1 MKVDFCKISVVVLF
15 ILFALSSD
23 AQAFFEDSEKTKKN
37 LFKAGMLDM
46 KIDGADPFVQR
57 NVVEGDEFFQE
68 FYLKN
73 KGTID
78 FDYKIFTEN
87 VSGDLCGQ
95 LNIKAKAEGEE
106 IFDGK
111 LEDFSYSDNLKAKKN
126 INWNLE
132 LKVGDGDWEE
142 KCKFDVYFNAWQKNF
157 SFKQGWND
165 AEEISGNEVVFIDE
179 PKKKVIINEVMWMGS
194 TASSSDE
201 WIELRN
207 LSDEK
212 IDIGGWEI
220 ENARSSGNSL
230 KIPGGKS
237 IDSNGYFLISNY
249 SDESANSAL
258 AVEVDE
264 VNSSI
269 SLSNFGNGNLVLK
282 NEKENIEDEV
292 MGVEWFFGENGNN
305 KKSMERNNEYGN
317 GLEEKN
323 WHTCEREICASGYF
337 WDNPEENFGTPGEKN
352 SDIFKIRIEKPPNT
366 RR

>member
-1 MKVDFCKISVVVLF
+1 MKVYFHKISIVVLF

-23 AQAFFEDSEKTKKN
+23 TQAFFEDSEKTKKN

-46 KIDGADPFVQR
+46 KIDGANPFVQR

-95 LNIKAKAEGEE
+95 LNVKAKAEGEE

-111 LEDFSYSDNLKAKKN
+111 LEDFSYSDNLKAGKN
-126 INWNLE
+126 INWKLE

-142 KCKFDVYFNAWQKNF
+142 KCKFAWQKNF

-165 AEEISGNEVVFIDE
+165 AEEISGNEIVFIDE
-179 PKKKVIINEVMWMGS
+179 PKKRVIINEVMWMGS

-220 ENARSSGNSL
+220 ENARSSGSSL

-249 SDESANSAL
+249 SDESANSVL

-292 MGVEWFFGENGNN
+292 MGIEWFFGENGNN

-337 WDNPEENFGTPGEKN
+337 WDKPEENFGTPGEKN
-352 SDIFKIRIEKPPNT
+352 SDIFKIRIEKPPST

>member
-1 MKVDFCKISVVVLF
+1 
-15 ILFALSSD
+15 
-23 AQAFFEDSEKTKKN
+23 
-37 LFKAGMLDM
+37 M
-46 KIDGADPFVQR
+46 KIDGANPFVQR

-95 LNIKAKAEGEE
+95 LNVKAKAEGEE

-111 LEDFSYSDNLKAKKN
+111 LEDFSYSDNLKAGKN
-126 INWNLE
+126 INWKLE

-165 AEEISGNEVVFIDE
+165 AEEISGNEIVFIDE
-179 PKKKVIINEVMWMGS
+179 PKKRVIINEVMWMGS

-220 ENARSSGNSL
+220 ENARSSGSSL

-249 SDESANSAL
+249 SDESANSVL

-292 MGVEWFFGENGNN
+292 MGIEWFFGENGNN
-305 KKSMERNNEYGN
+305 KK
-317 GLEEKN
+317 
-323 WHTCEREICASGYF
+323 
-337 WDNPEENFGTPGEKN
+337 
-352 SDIFKIRIEKPPNT
+352 
-366 RR
+366 